1 MESKYTHKNFI
12 KYKKYKKTIKRL
24 YKTQQKEQEIT
35 KQLNEYIRTIG
46 GGLTHTYQATKYQP
60 RENRLNL
67 KSLCQPSI
75 ESTKIKILYMF
86 HN

>member
-1 MESKYTHKNFI
+1 MESKYTHKRII

-46 GGLTHTYQATKYQP
+46 GGSNTYI
-60 RENRLNL
+60 
-67 KSLCQPSI
+67 PS
-75 ESTKIKILYMF
+75 
-86 HN
+86 N